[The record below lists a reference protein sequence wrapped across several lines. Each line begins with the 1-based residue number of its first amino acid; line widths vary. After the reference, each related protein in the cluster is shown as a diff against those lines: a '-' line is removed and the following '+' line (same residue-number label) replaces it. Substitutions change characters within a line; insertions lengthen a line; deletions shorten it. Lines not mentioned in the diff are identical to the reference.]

1 MAGEYRGV
9 RMDGDTASPMGLV
22 RDRTG
27 YKINQATGRGAQGAV
42 WSRIKEGS
50 R

>member
-1 MAGEYRGV
+1 
-9 RMDGDTASPMGLV
+9 MDGDMASQMGLV

-27 YKINQATGRGAQGAV
+27 YKINQAIGRGGQDAE

>member
-1 MAGEYRGV
+1 
-9 RMDGDTASPMGLV
+9 MDGDTASPMGLV

-27 YKINQATGRGAQGAV
+27 YKINQAAGRSGQDAA
-42 WSRIKEGS
+42 WLWIKEGS